1 MPSFLLSPKL
11 VLIYRNKQCISH
23 IIPVEA
29 PFSLSAVA
37 CQNNYSTL
45 ESINCSRRKLFNN
58 TSEGKAI
65 TNSSP
70 EIGFWQGL
78 LSQTAL
84 CGQLLF

>member
-45 ESINCSRRKLFNN
+45 EKH
-58 TSEGKAI
+58 
-65 TNSSP
+65 
-70 EIGFWQGL
+70 
-78 LSQTAL
+78 
-84 CGQLLF
+84 QLLQKKAF